1 MNKKG
6 ELKTGEAVAVNV
18 PVQYTALVPIKLDGA
33 LVNGSL
39 YDDIIEGC
47 KVVNLEEHPNLD
59 IILEAV
65 VAQLEVNP
73 AFENMFT
80 NMGLAIYEHR
90 KEYPETKMYMSHYA
104 GLLPE
109 IKL

>member
-1 MNKKG
+1 MSKKG
-6 ELKTGEAVAVNV
+6 ELKTDAEITVNV
-18 PVQYTALVPIKLDGA
+18 PVQYTVLVPMKLDGA
-33 LVNGSL
+33 LINGSL

-59 IILEAV
+59 MILDAV
-65 VAQLEVNP
+65 VSQLEINP